1 MDKFGVVDEK
11 RSPFAA
17 YASVVLDLRLDKF
30 LDYGIPEDLAP
41 LAKKGMRVEVP
52 VRGKLHPGYILE
64 VKEKSDFHQIKPIS
78 RLLSDSPLIP
88 DDLLELAIWA
98 ARYYCTNLRN
108 IFRLILPPGVRK
120 GMGSKEQLFVM
131 RGKTREEMIHFCT
144 NQRNKKPAQT
154 AILDAMLNVKK
165 GILLTKL
172 LEETKG
178 SRNTVNTLAKDGWLI
193 LDIVR
198 IDRSPLVN
206 EEYFTTKSKV
216 LNSEQADAL
225 KKINKSLQENI
236 FETHLIHGVTGS
248 GKTEVYLQSIE
259 SALKS
264 GKGVIMLVPEIALT
278 GQTIERFRS
287 RFSEKIAILHHRLSH
302 GERNDE
308 WHHIRSGKAK
318 IVIGA
323 RSAIFSPVVNLGL
336 IIVDEEHEQSYKQND
351 MAPCYQGRDVA
362 VMRGKLGKAT
372 VVLGSATPSL
382 DSYYN
387 AQKGKYHL
395 SVLQSRADSAAMPEV
410 IIVDMKKEMEKAKG
424 ITNFSDLLLQ
434 GIKKRQEKGEQT
446 ILFLNRRG
454 YHTHLHCQD
463 CQKPVKCIQCD
474 LSMTFHLGENC
485 LSCHLC
491 GYHLN
496 PPPKTCPN
504 CKGSNAL
511 KFRGAGTEQIQRAL
525 HAIFPGIR
533 TLRMDADTT
542 RHKGSHQKI
551 LRDFGTGKADVLIG
565 TQMIAKGLHFS
576 EVTLVGI
583 LNSDSGINIPDF
595 RASETTF
602 QLITQVSGRS
612 GRGVSKG
619 EVIIQTYMP
628 DNSTIQYASKQNYND
643 FYEEEIAVRKLFRYP
658 PFSHM
663 AKLMF
668 SGKEAKLVFEFAESI
683 QKKLRKILP
692 PHFEFH
698 PVVPCGYAKVK
709 DLYRFQ
715 FLLRAPSMQPLNQ
728 AIQTLLI
735 EPIPK
740 TVRMLVDVNPSSTFF

>member
-1 MDKFGVVDEK
+1 MNK
-11 RSPFAA
+11 FAA
-17 YASVVLDLRLDKF
+17 YASVILDLRFDKV
-30 LDYGIPEDLAP
+30 LDYGIPDDLIS
-41 LAKKGMRVEVP
+41 LACRGMRVEVP
-52 VRGKLHPGYILE
+52 VRGKLYSGYILQ
-64 VKEKSDFHQIKPIS
+64 VKDKSDFHTVKPIA
-78 RLLSDSPLIP
+78 RFLSDIPLIP
-88 DDLLELAIWA
+88 DDLFELALWT
-98 ARYYCTNLRN
+98 ARYYCANLRD
-108 IFRLILPPGVRK
+108 IFRLILPPSVRK
-120 GMGSKEQLFVM
+120 GMGPKEQLFVM
-131 RGKTREEMIHFCT
+131 RSKTREEIIHFCT
-144 NQRNKKPAQT
+144 HNRNKKPAQT
-154 AILDAMLNVKK
+154 VILDAMLKVKK

-178 SRNTVNTLAKDGWLI
+178 TRSTVNTLAKDGWLI

-206 EEYFTTKSKV
+206 EEYFTTKPKL
-216 LNSEQADAL
+216 LNPEQAVAVE
-225 KKINKSLQENI
+225 KIKKSLHEGI

-248 GKTEVYLQSIE
+248 GKTEVYLQSIDQ
-259 SALKS
+259 ALQL

-278 GQTIERFRS
+278 SQTIERFRS
-287 RFSEKIAILHHRLSH
+287 RFQEKIAILHHRLSH

-351 MAPCYQGRDVA
+351 LVPCYQGRDVA
-362 VMRGKLGKAT
+362 VMRGKLGQGT
-372 VVLGSATPSL
+372 VLLGSATPSL

-387 AQKGKYHL
+387 AQKGKYNL
-395 SVLQSRADSAAMPEV
+395 TILQNRADSAAMPEV
-410 IIVDMKKEMEKAKG
+410 TIVDMKREMEKAKG
-424 ITNFSDLLLQ
+424 LTNFSNLLLD

-454 YHTHLHCQD
+454 YHTNLLCPD

-474 LSMTFHLGENC
+474 LAMTFHLSENC

-491 GYHLN
+491 GYQLN
-496 PPPKTCPN
+496 PPPKECPN
-504 CKGSNAL
+504 CKGSRPL

-619 EVIIQTYMP
+619 EVIIQTLMP
-628 DNSTIQYASKQNYND
+628 DNSTILYASKQSYNE

-663 AKLMF
+663 AKIMF
-668 SGKEAKLVFEFAESI
+668 SGKDPKSVFDLAQSI
-683 QKKLRKILP
+683 QNRLKQLLP
-692 PHFEFH
+692 VHFEFH

-709 DLYRFQ
+709 EQYRFQ

-728 AIQTLLI
+728 AIQSILA
-735 EPIPK
+735 EPMPK
-740 TVRMLVDVNPSSTFF
+740 TIKMLVDVNPSSTFF